1 MGAAYGTAKS
11 GMGIQVMGIQKPE
24 LVMKSVI
31 PVVMAG
37 VIGIYGLIIA
47 VIIGNKGGQPPY
59 SPPAPRTTTS
69 TPRPRWVAAV
79 PCRHAQLARTQRV
92 GNQSDASALVVIF
105 PILARSAP
113 QRERLPDVL
122 KL

>member
-11 GMGIQVMGIQKPE
+11 GMGIQIMGVQKPE

-47 VIIGNKGGQPPY
+47 VIIGNKGEAAPSASVQERPRTQRRPPCALTARLLPDH
-59 SPPAPRTTTS
+59 PPAPHFP
-69 TPRPRWVAAV
+69 PRPPR
-79 PCRHAQLARTQRV
+79 PHPFPLRRNR
-92 GNQSDASALVVIF
+92 ALGS
-105 PILARSAP
+105 RS
-113 QRERLPDVL
+113 Q
-122 KL
+122 